1 MSFSLLYF
9 ASVYKE
15 FMTSKLDNAYQC
27 AFIYEIRYRGKLRAP
42 TLLLIFN
49 FFSHDKSISK
59 QHVCVLKNRFSQNF
73 DHFNLQQFTTSI

>member
-49 FFSHDKSISK
+49 FFSHDKSI
-59 QHVCVLKNRFSQNF
+59 
-73 DHFNLQQFTTSI
+73 